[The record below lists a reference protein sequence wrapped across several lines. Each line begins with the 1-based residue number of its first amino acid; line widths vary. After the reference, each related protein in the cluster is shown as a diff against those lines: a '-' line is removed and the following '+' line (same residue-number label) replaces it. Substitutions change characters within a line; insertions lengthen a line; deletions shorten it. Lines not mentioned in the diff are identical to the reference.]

1 MFPLPLSPLQYWF
14 RVKISFVPSAFHA
27 HSALM
32 TLPSLNRL
40 LPIYR
45 LLPYHILQ
53 VPHPPILFLDTL
65 GMFYLQILHGA
76 SWVEVVPPLTSIF
89 VGTTSI
95 VYQPP
100 VTLMTLWGISSQ
112 LSSGWTLPHLAAS
125 MCGSTTSRDFPWA
138 HSYERHCYQ
147 AIPLFPMALLWK
159 VIGNIPP

>member
-1 MFPLPLSPLQYWF
+1 MFPLLLSLLRYWF
-14 RVKISFVPSAFHA
+14 RVKISFVPSTFHA

-32 TLPSLNRL
+32 TFPSLNRL
-40 LPIYR
+40 LPNYR

-53 VPHPPILFLDTL
+53 VPHPPVLFLDAL

-76 SWVEVVPPLTSIF
+76 FWVGVVPPLTSIF

-100 VTLMTLWGISSQ
+100 VPLVTLWGISSQ
-112 LSSGWTLPHLAAS
+112 LSSGWTLPLLAAS
-125 MCGSTTSRDFPWA
+125 MCGSTTSRDLLQA
-138 HSYERHCYQ
+138 HSYECHCYQ
-147 AIPLFPMALLWK
+147 AILLFPVALLLK